1 MTVGG
6 IELAVLGV
14 AGLLGLVI
22 LLVPAAARLNVPF
35 SLALAGFGMTLGGLA
50 PLLPGGAVAGWLDAF
65 HLSSDAFILLFL
77 PVLLFETA
85 VVVDVRRLMDDI
97 GPILLLAV
105 VAVLASTAAIGLSLA
120 AVSDMGLI
128 ACLLLAAI
136 VSTTDPVA
144 VVAIFRDLGVP
155 HRLSLL
161 VEGESLFNDA
171 AAIVLFSLFLG
182 MLTGERQPDPLNA
195 VGAFVWGFGG
205 GLGVG
210 WLAGRGLF
218 LLLGTLRGHRF
229 AEITATAAA
238 AYLVFILGEHQ
249 LHVSGVVA
257 VVTLALVL
265 SYEGRTR
272 LSAQS
277 WTSLVDVW
285 QQLGFWASSLI
296 FVLATMRVP
305 EMLAAMTVTDLL
317 LLAVLVV
324 AALASRAAVL
334 FGLLPVM
341 TRAGLA
347 QYVSRPLRVVV
358 LWGGLRGAVSLA
370 LALAVLEAP
379 GVPPEVRTFVAVLT
393 TAYVLFTLFVN
404 APLLGPLIRWLGLDR
419 LSPADAAVRGRAIA
433 AALATVRGRIDEA
446 AADYGI
452 DAGRAAAVADRYTER
467 LAAAEATVVLDT
479 AADGEERLR
488 AALLIV
494 TGHENALYL
503 AQFRDGIVSGRM
515 ARRLMAETAL
525 LEDGLKTTGVAG
537 YRAAC
542 DDLLAVSRGLRLAL
556 VLHRRLGWDRPLAA
570 ALASRAEALLLGQTV
585 LRQLR
590 PFVGDRVAAVL
601 GADAAAACTAALA
614 ERAGAV
620 DKALDALR
628 LQYGGFFQAL
638 QQQYLERAARRIEDS
653 EYRRLRA
660 DSVISHEVFQA
671 LQDDLRDRSAP
682 LARRPPLDLD
692 LEPVALLRRM
702 PLFAALAPA
711 DLQAVAR
718 RLRPQLAV
726 PGEMLVRRG
735 ERGEAM
741 YFIASGAVE
750 VKLTPAPV
758 RLGTGDFFGELAL
771 LTGAP
776 RRADIEALGFC
787 RLLALHARDLDT
799 LTRTC
804 PSLKDAIHTTA
815 RRRLGKEKTAADEAA
830 AV

>member
-1 MTVGG
+1 MGVDG
-6 IELAVLGV
+6 IELAVLGL

-22 LLVPAAARLNVPF
+22 LLVPTAARLNVPL
-35 SLALAGFGMTLGGLA
+35 SLALALFGMGLGGLA
-50 PLLPGGAVAGWLDAF
+50 GLLPDGTMAAGLGTF
-65 HLSSDAFILLFL
+65 HISSEAFILVFL

-85 VVVDVRRLMDDI
+85 IAVDVRRLMDDI
-97 GPILLLAV
+97 TPILLLAV
-105 VAVLASTAAIGLSLA
+105 VAVVVSTAVTGLALA
-120 AVSDMGLI
+120 AVSDVGLI

-182 MLTGERQPDPLNA
+182 MLTGERQAEPLSA
-195 VGAFVWGFGG
+195 VAAFAWGFGG

-210 WLAGRGLF
+210 WLAGRALF
-218 LLLGTLRGHRF
+218 LLVGTLRGHRF
-229 AEITATAAA
+229 AEITATVAA

-272 LSAQS
+272 MSAQT

-305 EMLAAMTVTDLL
+305 EMLADMTLTDLAL
-317 LLAVLVV
+317 LGVLVV
-324 AALASRAAVL
+324 AALVARAMVL
-334 FGLLPVM
+334 FGLLPAM
-341 TRAGLA
+341 TLLGLA
-347 QYVSRPLRVVV
+347 QYVSRPLRIVV

-379 GVPPEVRTFVAVLT
+379 GVPEDARQFVAVLT
-393 TAYVLFTLFVN
+393 TAFVLFTLFVN

-419 LSPADAAVRGRAIA
+419 LSPADAALRGRAIA

-446 AADYGI
+446 AVDYGI
-452 DAGRAAAVADRYTER
+452 DPARAASVADRYTER
-467 LAAAEATVVLDT
+467 LAAAEAEASLEHVAST
-479 AADGEERLR
+479 EERLR

-494 TGHENALYL
+494 TERENDLYL
-503 AQFRDGIVSGRM
+503 TQFRDGIVSGRM
-515 ARRLMAETAL
+515 ARRLMGEAAR

-537 YRAAC
+537 YRTGWRET
-542 DDLLAVSRGLRLAL
+542 LAFSRGFRATLWLQHRLRL
-556 VLHRRLGWDRPLAA
+556 DRPLAA
-570 ALASRAEALLLGQTV
+570 SLANRIEALMLTQTT
-585 LRQLR
+585 LRHLR
-590 PFVGDRVAAVL
+590 PFAETRIAAVL
-601 GADAAAACTAALA
+601 GTEAAADCIRVLEDRTQD
-614 ERAGAV
+614 V

-628 LQYGGFFQAL
+628 LQYAGFFQAL
-638 QQQYLERAARRIEDS
+638 QVQYLERAARRVEES
-653 EYRRLRA
+653 EYRRLRS
-660 DSVISHEVFQA
+660 DSVIGHEVFQT
-671 LQDDLRDRSAP
+671 LQADLRARSAA
-682 LARRPPLDLD
+682 LSRRPPLDLE

-702 PLFAALAPA
+702 PLFDGLTADELA
-711 DLQAVAR
+711 DVAR
-718 RLRPQLAV
+718 RLRPRLAV
-726 PGEMLVRRG
+726 PGEMLVRKG

-750 VKLTPAPV
+750 AKVQPAPV
-758 RLGTGDFFGELAL
+758 RIGTGDFFGELAV
-771 LTGAP
+771 LTKAP
-776 RRADIEALGFC
+776 RRADIEAIGFC
-787 RLLALHARDLDT
+787 RLLELHARDLDM
-799 LTRTC
+799 LTRTS
-804 PSLKDAIHTTA
+804 PSLKAAIHETA
-815 RRRLGKEKTAADEAA
+815 QRRLDAA
-830 AV
+830 ATSAA